1 LCPVKLP
8 GSYAIMSGWPA
19 QRKAGRAGGAT
30 GQGIISK
37 KIDTFVVMNTK
48 IDTRKIEKISKALG
62 DPYRIKIMEAIKKE
76 PDWMQC
82 NTIIE
87 MFNLAQSTVS
97 HHLKQLVDADLLHYE
112 KDGRCSRYK
121 INKEAFGEYVAFLKL
136 MGG

>member
-1 LCPVKLP
+1 MRT
-8 GSYAIMSGWPA
+8 GAARGWGCLA
-19 QRKAGRAGGAT
+19 AGGR
-30 GQGIISK
+30 IVKSK
-37 KIDTFVVMNTK
+37 KIDTFVSMSAR
-48 IDTRKIEKISKALG
+48 IDTKKIEKISKALG

-82 NTIIE
+82 TTIIE

-97 HHLKQLVDADLLHYE
+97 HHIKQLVDADLLHFE

-121 INKEAFGEYVAFLKL
+121 INKEAFSEYVAFLKH